1 MVEEEPDR
9 DEGASLLRGA
19 GRAQPFRAL
28 RNRNYSLLWTGQLGH
43 SAALWAE
50 AIARGW
56 LIWELTGSATLLA
69 TVSLLRAMPMLF
81 FGLLAGALADRFD
94 KRKILIICQSV
105 TLINYLIIATLVAT
119 GAVQVWHVLL
129 SAFVMG
135 CSMSFNQP
143 ARTAL
148 VPSLVK
154 EDELHSAIALNSGAM
169 NATRVVGPAVAGV
182 LIAPLG
188 ISGVYYLSAAVY
200 VLTIAVTVIMRVP
213 PVTVRLERTSLHA
226 DIRETLR
233 YVYRTKSILALVL
246 LALAPMVFGMPYMI
260 VLPVVA
266 DEVLHVGAAGY
277 GWLQSATGVGALL
290 VVLLIAGLRR
300 LTRKGLLILV
310 SIFAFGALLMAFSQS
325 SWLPLSLILMAC
337 VGLAS
342 TASRVLI
349 NTSLLE
355 TAAPGMHGR
364 VMSLYT
370 LDRGLLPLGT
380 MVIGPLADA
389 AGAPLALLVMGSV
402 CMLLPLFM
410 GLRFPFVRR
419 MH

>member
-1 MVEEEPDR
+1 
-9 DEGASLLRGA
+9 
-19 GRAQPFRAL
+19 
-28 RNRNYSLLWTGQLGH
+28 
-43 SAALWAE
+43 
-50 AIARGW
+50 
-56 LIWELTGSATLLA
+56 
-69 TVSLLRAMPMLF
+69 MLF